1 MSSVLWTALSLNSK
15 LEQFAQRVSVPQ
27 LERCNLQAA
36 ASQQASGSS
45 DATADSDAAVTDYY
59 SAADTTVGTGSV
71 ADDASSTGSHA
82 ASASAS
88 GSSGNTDDDKQAV
101 VGTVL
106 SWGQA
111 PVSTGSLVSTNL
123 NTVTLQTHWHFPRTT
138 PLQDTYYST
147 STTGSAATSVLDV
160 TQTLQS
166 SAPGAGAA
174 PTSESTT
181 TSSNSSKGS
190 AAAAGP
196 IVGGVVAVVA
206 VVAFVVLAT
215 VMYRRRRRANHRDGG
230 VGSNGSASVTRSKT
244 LAGSRFYATAVASP
258 ATPHP
263 STSTA
268 TTATASLWENGVT
281 AESETARF
289 MPVVTPMIT
298 VWDSNVRT
306 YELPVAVPSSAASD
320 ASGCELPVERHHG
333 KVKGKGNLTPAGAAA
348 VEAMMFK
355 PTHTRR

>member
-101 VGTVL
+101 VGTGTVL

-123 NTVTLQTHWHFPRTT
+123 NTLQTHWHFPRTT
-138 PLQDTYYST
+138 PHCRICTTQPPPLEAPRRAFWT
-147 STTGSAATSVLDV
+147 SPKRCSRQLLVQV
-160 TQTLQS
+160 
-166 SAPGAGAA
+166 
-174 PTSESTT
+174 
-181 TSSNSSKGS
+181 
-190 AAAAGP
+190 
-196 IVGGVVAVVA
+196 
-206 VVAFVVLAT
+206 
-215 VMYRRRRRANHRDGG
+215 RRRRPNRLPQA
-230 VGSNGSASVTRSKT
+230 
-244 LAGSRFYATAVASP
+244 ATAARVAQRR
-258 ATPHP
+258 
-263 STSTA
+263 
-268 TTATASLWENGVT
+268 L
-281 AESETARF
+281 
-289 MPVVTPMIT
+289 
-298 VWDSNVRT
+298 
-306 YELPVAVPSSAASD
+306 VPSSVVS
-320 ASGCELPVERHHG
+320 SQWWPSWRSLCSPL
-333 KVKGKGNLTPAGAAA
+333 
-348 VEAMMFK
+348 
-355 PTHTRR
+355 

>member
-1 MSSVLWTALSLNSK
+1 MNSK

-27 LERCNLQAA
+27 RCYLQTA

-101 VGTVL
+101 LGTVL

-215 VMYRRRRRANHRDGG
+215 VMYRRRRANHGG
-230 VGSNGSASVTRSKT
+230 VGSNGSVTRTRSKT
-244 LAGSRFYATAVASP
+244 TSECEYSYHRNCESSLRGRRRHRGIGNRALHAGC
-258 ATPHP
+258 HP
-263 STSTA
+263 DDYRVGQQCA
-268 TTATASLWENGVT
+268 HVRIAGGG
-281 AESETARF
+281 AE
-289 MPVVTPMIT
+289 
-298 VWDSNVRT
+298 
-306 YELPVAVPSSAASD
+306 
-320 ASGCELPVERHHG
+320 
-333 KVKGKGNLTPAGAAA
+333 
-348 VEAMMFK
+348 
-355 PTHTRR
+355 